1 MTTFLD
7 GPAQGETLQL
17 KRSPRF
23 LRVTQNGPVFDA
35 LDQLDDEPE
44 ETEIIY
50 VYEIVEP
57 PRGYVTTT
65 TGIYPIAQ
73 YRFITPPPGD
83 GLVRRTHAWRGWTTR
98 QAKK

>member
-7 GPAQGETLQL
+7 GPAQGEILHL
-17 KRSPRF
+17 KRAPRF

-35 LDQLDDEPE
+35 LDQLEDEPE
-44 ETEIIY
+44 ETELIY
-50 VYEIVEP
+50 VYEITGPVT
-57 PRGYVTTT
+57 GIVTTT
-65 TGIYPIAQ
+65 TGTFPIAQ

-98 QAKK
+98 RAK